1 MEPRDVSKLPSM
13 EEFNKIKEALNLTD
27 RQKRIFGLRYSKR
40 WRLDDIAAELRISR
54 DTVSK
59 DIGDMRKKLFAVQK
73 EELLAYIAKQEEL
86 AKKKEQEEKDKR
98 AGA

>member
-1 MEPRDVSKLPSM
+1 MEPRDVSRLPSM

-27 RQKRIFGLRYSKR
+27 RQKRIFELRYSKR
-40 WRLDDIAAELRISR
+40 WRLADIAAELNIHH

-59 DIGDMRKKLFAVQK
+59 DISDIRKKLFGVQK

-86 AKKKEQEEKDKR
+86 AKQKEQNKR